1 MIQSLSMKS
10 GSVLYAS
17 VGWVD
22 SNGQVAVVTDTAWES
37 SDPAI
42 LTAIAYPSNT
52 LTAAFTSV
60 GPTGIVLVKAIATTE
75 AGAKLETAIA
85 VTVASGE
92 PTNGSIST
100 SPNPPAQT
108 FSVQAAPPPPRLV

>member
-1 MIQSLSMKS
+1 MIQTLSMKS

-22 SNGQVAVVTDTAWES
+22 SNGQVAVVTDTTWES

-42 LTAIAYPSNT
+42 LTAIAYPANT
-52 LTAAFTSV
+52 LTAALTSV
-60 GPTGIVLVKAIATTE
+60 GPTGIALVKAIATTTT
-75 AGAKLETAIA
+75 GDKLETALA

-92 PTNGSIST
+92 PTGGTIST

-108 FSVQAAPPPPRLV
+108 FSVQSTPPRGIV